1 MKIYVNWKWKQ
12 IVKTREEAKKFML
25 AKQECYDF
33 NDYLSSTCS
42 SMETVFNFNEA
53 EKAAISKAYLRYLE
67 KAIDE
72 NWEIVEI

>member
-1 MKIYVNWKWKQ
+1 MTIYVNWEWEQ
-12 IVKTREEAKKFML
+12 IVKTREEAGKFMIF
-25 AKQECYDF
+25 KRECYDF
-33 NDYLSSTCS
+33 NGYLSSTCS

-53 EKAAISKAYLRYLE
+53 ERAAIRNAYLRYIE